1 MKVNDDI
8 GVGQKYVTKRVKS
21 MSFLQISIF
30 LLTNLKWVVPFSGW
44 VKNMAQKGSK
54 VCHFYKF

>member
-30 LLTNLKWVVPFSGW
+30 LLTNRKKCFFDT
-44 VKNMAQKGSK
+44 KIEKI
-54 VCHFYKF
+54 